1 MKTVHARVLAV
12 EANKCIILNR
22 DKIIDEA
29 KTAGISIVGY
39 AE

>member
-12 EANKCIILNR
+12 EANKCIVLNR

-29 KTAGISIVGY
+29 KKAGISIVGY